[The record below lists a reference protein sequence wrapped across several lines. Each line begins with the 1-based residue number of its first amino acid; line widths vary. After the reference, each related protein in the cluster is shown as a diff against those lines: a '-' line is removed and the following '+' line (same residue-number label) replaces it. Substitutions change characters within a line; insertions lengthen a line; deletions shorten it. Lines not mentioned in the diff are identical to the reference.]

1 MNKVSLGII
10 LAGFYIIVSGLSG
23 FNSRDNQFFG
33 NWKLTSESVFS
44 FPNKTTTVTFNSD
57 GYWLSIIEYNGS
69 EIRINGTWDLVEHEK
84 LRITSQN
91 RAYSEYLYT
100 FSNNNKNLTL
110 NPFLGGDSITYTK
123 Q

>member
-1 MNKVSLGII
+1 LLITV
-10 LAGFYIIVSGLSG
+10 GLSG
-23 FNSRDNQFFG
+23 CNSRDNRFVG

-44 FPNKTTTVTFNSD
+44 FTNQTTTVTFNSD
-57 GYWLSIIEYNGS
+57 GYWLSVTEYEGS
-69 EIRINGTWDLVEHEK
+69 EIRIDGTWDLVEHEK

-91 RAYSEYLYT
+91 GAYSEYLYA

-110 NPFLGGDSITYTK
+110 NPSLGGDSITYIK